1 MGATDNT
8 VDAAKRSTTNQQSED
23 NDAVAAQLACP
34 APLAN
39 AQTNQS
45 PLKPIGPRTLDSG
58 LQRSQEATQLLTLV
72 RATLF
77 PAYRRAVDALDALP
91 ALELARHIVGSL
103 QVIEHDR
110 QEVLLTL
117 PSDDVHHYMVSIE
130 GQPEQTEDQIKT
142 KFEKLQAEKSALLTS
157 IETLEAQ
164 LAIEIGPQMFRGK
177 PVLGGYTKPTLGK
190 DSVGYLTME
199 AGATV
204 ELISVVAQ
212 IRDVAG
218 AKPGVCPV
226 LDAAQRQQ
234 IIGIVE
240 PWKSRPVNFAF
251 LVQVL
256 QEEGIWDAVAHEPGK
271 QGKTLE
277 QTNAS
282 VLEQVQETGA
292 LADVGELDIDT
303 LNGLFGIDRHD
314 SLRFEQGPPGIDDD
328 TAMQI
333 FEKLRSAAPDARG
346 PLIRQIEGMGELH
359 ELCSHLPWKYV
370 EAIHDSVI
378 DSDQRAAALLRPYFE
393 GKGEGRSMHKI
404 YMDEVQE
411 DLDEGQEFRAFG
423 WFFLDYL
430 HNAFTAGFEH
440 EYSDAYDAHEQ
451 GWTTDDQFS
460 SQTTKALGKAAAIM
474 AVSAV
479 TGGVAGEFA
488 EGVAAG
494 LGASQSVAQ
503 IIGGGVGGFAAGVG
517 GHFTGD
523 VYDQLLNGKQ
533 GFDSFGSYMQ
543 SGAMG
548 GAMGTVLSGVSVAA
562 GKYFGAPRP
571 IDTFAE
577 QYPRMSKVLEDVR
590 ATGFRSGAAVK
601 MKVSDLLDLI
611 KTNFGG
617 PGGPGALQYA
627 YAGGVRDVRT
637 LPPETEIYVSMR
649 PLRPLTQP
657 MQMSTVEDKTAE
669 GTTSEAAATS
679 SAAEEQQVV
688 AFDKVELAESGPD
701 TPVNAGPADG
711 MSMSPEAW
719 LERLKAQLTAEEVT
733 QYELMKG
740 KWKTPEEMQKAFNG
754 DFDAAKQSIGNAV
767 AQKASG
773 LAVQQASKQ
782 RATQIREWVRSRG
795 ALKDEKVV
803 EIISRLPEHPTKLQV
818 NQAMQELRSALVGD
832 LLAEENAARYPGARV
847 LRDVQVLEEQPNIS
861 VEQFRGRQ
869 GDQKQGLTLRS
880 GADGN
885 QHVYRGV
892 TDIDALVVAERADG
906 KLEILRVEQQKT
918 GGGDTPADAKSQN
931 KSALDVV
938 DKAVAGNGTVRLELN
953 GVDITDNLDL
963 ATASGADQVTV
974 GPAGKGF
981 DESLQITASD
991 LERLMKDLVMEA
1003 KASRGAP

>member
-1 MGATDNT
+1 MDNT
-8 VDAAKRSTTNQQSED
+8 VDAAKRPTTKQQSED

-34 APLAN
+34 APLTN
-39 AQTNQS
+39 AQTSQ
-45 PLKPIGPRTLDSG
+45 PAAQPVRPRTLDSG
-58 LQRSQEATQLLTLV
+58 LQRSQEATQLLTLI

-77 PAYRRAVDALDALP
+77 PAYRRAIDALDPLP
-91 ALELARHIVGSL
+91 ALELARHVAGSL
-103 QVIEHDR
+103 QVIEHDK
-110 QEVLLTL
+110 QEILATL

-142 KFEKLQAEKSALLTS
+142 KFEKLQAEKTALLTS
-157 IETLEAQ
+157 VDALDAQ
-164 LAIEIGPQMFRGK
+164 LAVEIGPQMFRGK

-190 DSVGYLTME
+190 DPVGYLTME
-199 AGATV
+199 AGAAV

-212 IRDVAG
+212 VRDAAG
-218 AKPGVCPV
+218 AKPGMCPV

-251 LVQVL
+251 LVRVL

-271 QGKTLE
+271 QDKTLE

-314 SLRFEQGPPGIDDD
+314 PLRFEQGPPAIDDD

-333 FEKLRSAAPDARG
+333 FEKLRSAAPEARG
-346 PLIRQIEGMGELH
+346 PLIRQVEGMGELH

-404 YMDEVQE
+404 YMDEVEE

-451 GWTTDDQFS
+451 GFTTDDQFS

-533 GFDSFGSYMQ
+533 GFDSVGSYMQ

-562 GKYFGAPRP
+562 GKYLGAPRP
-571 IDTFAE
+571 IDSFAQ
-577 QYPRMSKVLEDVR
+577 QYPRMSRVLEDVR

-601 MKVSDLLDLI
+601 MKVGDLLDLI

-617 PGGPGALQYA
+617 PGGPGAFQYA
-627 YAGGVRDVRT
+627 YAGGLRDVRT

-657 MQMSTVEDKTAE
+657 MQMSTIGDKTAGDATSE
-669 GTTSEAAATS
+669 GTTTTGTT
-679 SAAEEQQVV
+679 EEQQVV

-701 TPVNAGPADG
+701 TPVNAGTADG
-711 MSMSPEAW
+711 MSMSPAAW

-740 KWKTPEEMQKAFNG
+740 KWKTPEEMQNAFNG
-754 DFDAAKQSIGNAV
+754 DFDAAKQSIGNAA

-782 RATQIREWVRSRG
+782 RATEIREWVRSRG
-795 ALKDEKVV
+795 VLEEQKVV
-803 EIISRLPEHPTKLQV
+803 DIVSRLSENPSKEDILQ
-818 NQAMQELRSALVGD
+818 ATRDLRTVLVGD

-847 LRDVQVLEEQPNIS
+847 LREVKVWEEQPNITA
-861 VEQFRGRQ
+861 EQYRSLGR
-869 GDQKQGLTLRS
+869 DQKQGLTSR
-880 GADGN
+880 
-885 QHVYRGV
+885 RGENGSEHIFKDV
-892 TDIDALVVAERADG
+892 TDIDALVVAEGQSG

-918 GGGDTPADAKSQN
+918 GARDTQANANAQNKAALDAIADA
-931 KSALDVV
+931 L
-938 DKAVAGNGTVRLELN
+938 AGKKTIRLETQ
-953 GVDITDNLDL
+953 GTDITDQLDL
-963 ATASGADQVTV
+963 STASGAHQVTV
-974 GPAGKGF
+974 GPAGKAF
-981 DESLQITASD
+981 DESLQITAPD
-991 LERLMKDLVMEA
+991 LERLMKDLLMEA
-1003 KASRGAP
+1003 KASKGTP